1 MKEILREGKSTSKI
15 IESFMAEND
24 LKLED
29 FKFDVVE
36 EGSSGFLNLFG
47 GKPTKVMF
55 TIPDVSDQ
63 ISKFTKGVIEKLNVQ
78 YSELKIVNK
87 DKTYFVEVCGVKDP
101 GFLIGKDA
109 RLLDSMQHLINQMI
123 NKQERKQIKLRID
136 VDGYRQRRK
145 DALMEKISAIA
156 EKVKQRDKSITLEPL
171 PASNRR
177 LVHQFIEKDKDL
189 RTMTIGDGE
198 YKRVVIL
205 PSSGNNDRSRRP
217 RAGAP
222 RSGAPRTGAP
232 RTGSPKTSGT
242 RNKPTRSTKPRPEQN
257 EATETGEKQS
267 KPERN
272 NRPNR
277 ANNSN
282 RTERAPRSP
291 RKPRPQ
297 RSESSRS
304 ENSAAK

>member
-15 IESFMAEND
+15 IESFMAEFD

-36 EGSSGFLNLFG
+36 EGTSGFLNLFG

-55 TIPDVSDQ
+55 TVPDVSDQ

-78 YSELKIVNK
+78 YSDLKIVNK
-87 DKTYFVEVCGVKDP
+87 DKTYFVEICGVKDP

-205 PSSGNNDRSRRP
+205 PSSGNNDRPRRP
-217 RAGAP
+217 RNNSKPGAP
-222 RSGAPRTGAP
+222 RNN
-232 RTGSPKTSGT
+232 
-242 RNKPTRSTKPRPEQN
+242 NKPNRPAKPRPDRN
-257 EATETGEKQS
+257 EAGETGEKQS
-267 KPERN
+267 RPERT

-277 ANNSN
+277 TNNSN

-291 RKPRPQ
+291 RAPRPQ